1 MWTRTLVTLA
11 FMLPA
16 LMPGET
22 AMADGLSLEQ
32 DTAGRFA
39 ALALACVDREYP
51 NQIRHVMTSDDDAG
65 TPRQLTPSFY
75 GCFDWHSAVHGHWL
89 LVRLSRLFPEAD
101 FVAEAE
107 QKLSTNLSRDKLLA
121 EAAYMAHTE
130 RAGFQ
135 RPYGLA
141 WLLQLVAELDEWDN
155 EQARQ
160 WRDWLR
166 PAEQIAVS
174 RLHDWIPIL
183 HYPIR
188 DGEHSQTA
196 FAFGLIHDYAKRM
209 NDERTLAMLAD
220 AAERFYQGD
229 RNCPLSW
236 EPSGHDF
243 LSPCLA
249 EADFMRRVLDPEA
262 FTDWLDGFL
271 PQIGDENWL
280 PIAVVTDREDG
291 KLAHIDGLNLSR
303 AWMLNGMA
311 HGLPA
316 ADRRRQALVDSAMAH
331 AEAGLEGVTDEFYAG
346 SHWLA
351 SFATYLTSHRG
362 THSSAAASPPP

>member
-1 MWTRTLVTLA
+1 MNPLISLALTLILPLA
-11 FMLPA
+11 AFS
-16 LMPGET
+16 
-22 AMADGLSLEQ
+22 AMAGTESRQLD
-32 DTAGRFA
+32 DATAGRFA

-51 NQIRHVMTSDDDAG
+51 NQIRHVMTSDDDVG

-89 LVRLSRLFPEAD
+89 LVRLSRLFPEAK
-101 FVAEAE
+101 FVTEARA
-107 QKLSTNLSRDKLLA
+107 KLAANLTQSNLLA
-121 EAAYMAHTE
+121 EAAYMAHPE

-141 WLLQLVAELDEWDN
+141 WLLQLTAELDEWDDA
-155 EQARQ
+155 QARE
-160 WRDWLR
+160 WRAWLK

-174 RLHDWIPIL
+174 RLHDWIPLL

-196 FAFGLIHDYAKRM
+196 FAFGLIHDYARRLQ
-209 NDERTLAMLAD
+209 DQRTLDLLAD
-220 AAERFYQGD
+220 AAERFYRAD
-229 RNCPLSW
+229 RDCPIHY

-249 EADFMRRVLDPEA
+249 EADFMRRVLSPDEFA
-262 FTDWLDGFL
+262 DWLGDFL
-271 PQIGDENWL
+271 PRIGEANWL
-280 PIAVVTDREDG
+280 PVAVVTDREDG

-303 AWMLNGMA
+303 AWMLEGMA
-311 HGLPA
+311 HGLPDSDA
-316 ADRRRQALVDSAMAH
+316 RRDALQASADAH

-351 SFATYLTSHRG
+351 SFATYLYSRRG
-362 THSSAAASPPP
+362 IAESPSR

>member
-1 MWTRTLVTLA
+1 MIRTLSLA
-11 FMLPA
+11 ALLCFLIIPPNAVAGSESDSLNPA
-16 LMPGET
+16 
-22 AMADGLSLEQ
+22 
-32 DTAGRFA
+32 TAGRFA

-89 LVRLSRLFPEAD
+89 LVRLSRLFPDAN
-101 FVAEAE
+101 FVTDART
-107 QKLSTNLSRDKLLA
+107 KLAANLTQANLLA
-121 EAAYMAHTE
+121 EAAYMAHPE

-141 WLLQLVAELDEWDN
+141 WLLQLTAELDEWNDA
-155 EQARQ
+155 QAQNWRQ
-160 WRDWLR
+160 WLK
-166 PAEQIAVS
+166 PAEQIAVA
-174 RLHDWIPIL
+174 RLHDWIPLL

-196 FAFGLIHDYAKRM
+196 FAFGLIHDYARRI
-209 NDERTLAMLAD
+209 DDARTLALLAD
-220 AAERFYQGD
+220 AAERFYRAD
-229 RNCPLSW
+229 RDCPIHY

-249 EADFMRRVLDPEA
+249 EADFMRRVLDPDSFA
-262 FTDWLDGFL
+262 TWLGDFL
-271 PQIGDENWL
+271 PRIGQDGWL
-280 PIAVVTDREDG
+280 PVAVVTDREDG

-303 AWMLNGMA
+303 AWMLQGIA
-311 HGLPA
+311 HGLPSDDARRDALLTSA
-316 ADRRRQALVDSAMAH
+316 AAH

-351 SFATYLTSHRG
+351 SFATYLSSRRG
-362 THSSAAASPPP
+362 LAADSDHH

>member
-1 MWTRTLVTLA
+1 MSKIIFIGTGLWLLLSA
-11 FMLPA
+11 GF
-16 LMPGET
+16 
-22 AMADGLSLEQ
+22 AMARPDSRPL
-32 DTAGRFA
+32 DTATAERFA

-89 LVRLSRLFPEAD
+89 LVRLSRLFPDAD
-101 FVAEAE
+101 FVDHART
-107 QKLSTNLSRDKLLA
+107 KLAANLTRSNLLA
-121 EAAYMAHTE
+121 EAAYMAHPE

-141 WLLQLVAELDEWDN
+141 WLLQLTTELDEWDD
-155 EQARQ
+155 EQARD
-160 WRDWLR
+160 WREWLK
-166 PAEQIAVS
+166 PAEQIAAE
-174 RLHDWIPIL
+174 RLHDWIPLL

-196 FAFGLIHDYAKRM
+196 FAFGLIHDYARRM
-209 NDERTLAMLAD
+209 DDQRTLDLLAD
-220 AAERFYQGD
+220 AAERFYRAD
-229 RNCPLSW
+229 RDCPIHY

-249 EADFMRRVLDPEA
+249 EADFMRRVLSADA
-262 FTDWLDGFL
+262 FAVWLGEFL
-271 PQIGDENWL
+271 PRIGQDAWL
-280 PIAVVTDREDG
+280 PVAVVTDREDG

-303 AWMLNGMA
+303 AWMLEGMA
-311 HGLPA
+311 RGLPEADPRRDDLLGSA
-316 ADRRRQALVDSAMAH
+316 AAH
-331 AEAGLEGVTDEFYAG
+331 AQAGLEGVTDEFYAG

-351 SFATYLTSHRG
+351 SFATYLTTQRG
-362 THSSAAASPPP
+362 VR

>member
-1 MWTRTLVTLA
+1 MLRKLVQVSLLLLTAWLMTSQTMAETMVTRLD
-11 FMLPA
+11 
-16 LMPGET
+16 EST
-22 AMADGLSLEQ
+22 ASH
-32 DTAGRFA
+32 FA

-75 GCFDWHSAVHGHWL
+75 GCFDWHSAAHGHWL
-89 LVRLSRLFPEAD
+89 LVRLTRLFPDAGFAAD
-101 FVAEAE
+101 ARE
-107 QKLSTNLSRDKLLA
+107 KLAANLTRDKLLA
-121 EAAYMAHTE
+121 EAAYMAHPE

-141 WLLQLVAELDEWDN
+141 WLLQLVAELDEWEDD
-155 EQARQ
+155 QARQ

-166 PAEQIAVS
+166 PAEAIAVS
-174 RLHDWIPIL
+174 RLHDWIPLL

-188 DGEHSQTA
+188 EGEHSQTA
-196 FAFGLIHDYAKRM
+196 FAFGLVHDYARRI
-209 NDERTLAMLAD
+209 NDEPTLALLAD
-220 AAERFYQGD
+220 AAERFYQND
-229 RNCPLSW
+229 RNCPLNY

-249 EADFMRRVLDPEA
+249 EADFMRRVLDPESFA
-262 FTDWLDGFL
+262 AWLDGFL
-271 PQIGDENWL
+271 PQIGEDGWL
-280 PIAVVTDREDG
+280 PVAVVTDREDG

-311 HGLPA
+311 HGLPPADVRQEALLSA
-316 ADRRRQALVDSAMAH
+316 ARAH

-351 SFATYLTSHRG
+351 SFATYLTSGRG
-362 THSSAAASPPP
+362 IPIPTAMSH

>member
-1 MWTRTLVTLA
+1 MGKA
-11 FMLPA
+11 MMLGWI
-16 LMPGET
+16 LGLLIGPGT
-22 AMADGLSLEQ
+22 AMAQSEPVTLDAA
-32 DTAGRFA
+32 TAGRFA
-39 ALALACVDREYP
+39 NLALACVDREYP

-65 TPRQLTPSFY
+65 TPRQLTPAFY

-101 FVAEAE
+101 FVDQARA
-107 QKLSTNLSRDKLLA
+107 KLAANLTRSNLLA
-121 EAAYMAHTE
+121 EAAYMAHPE

-141 WLLQLVAELDEWDN
+141 WLLQLTAELDEWDDD
-155 EQARQ
+155 EARQ
-160 WRDWLR
+160 WREWLK
-166 PAEQIAVS
+166 PAEQIAVE
-174 RLHDWIPIL
+174 RLHDWIPLL

-196 FAFGLIHDYAKRM
+196 FAFGLIHDHARRT
-209 NDERTLAMLAD
+209 NDERTLDLLAD
-220 AAERFYQGD
+220 AAERFYRAD
-229 RNCPLSW
+229 RDCPIHY

-249 EADFMRRVLDPEA
+249 EADFMRRVLDPEDFA
-262 FTDWLDGFL
+262 AWLGEFL
-271 PQIGDENWL
+271 PRIGQDGWL
-280 PIAVVTDREDG
+280 PLAVVTDREDG

-303 AWMLNGMA
+303 AWMLEGIA

-316 ADRRRQALVDSAMAH
+316 HDARRPALLAAAAAH
-331 AEAGLEGVTDEFYAG
+331 AESGLEGVTDEFYAG

-351 SFATYLTSHRG
+351 SFATYLSSRRG
-362 THSSAAASPPP
+362 IGK

>member
-1 MWTRTLVTLA
+1 MIRTLSFVL
-11 FMLPA
+11 LLWLLLDPA
-16 LMPGET
+16 RLVAQTEP
-22 AMADGLSLEQ
+22 EQ
-32 DTAGRFA
+32 LDAATAGRFA

-89 LVRLSRLFPEAD
+89 LVRLGRLFPEAD
-101 FVAEAE
+101 FVDEART
-107 QKLSTNLSRDKLLA
+107 KLGENLTRDKLLA
-121 EAAYMAHTE
+121 EAAYMAHPE

-141 WLLQLVAELDEWDN
+141 WLLQLTAELDEWDDA
-155 EQARQ
+155 QARD

-166 PAEQIAVS
+166 PAEQIAVE
-174 RLHDWIPIL
+174 RLHDWIPLL

-196 FAFGLIHDYAKRM
+196 FAFGLIHDHARRM

-220 AAERFYQGD
+220 AAERFYRAD
-229 RNCPLSW
+229 RDCPIHY

-249 EADFMRRVLDPEA
+249 EADFMRRVLGPEEFA
-262 FTDWLDGFL
+262 AWLGDFLPRIGEEDWL
-271 PQIGDENWL
+271 PV
-280 PIAVVTDREDG
+280 AVVTDREDG

-303 AWMLNGMA
+303 AWMLEGIA
-311 HGLPA
+311 QGLPGNDPRREALLA
-316 ADRRRQALVDSAMAH
+316 AAAAH
-331 AEAGLEGVTDEFYAG
+331 AESGLEGVTDEFYAG

-351 SFATYLTSHRG
+351 SFATYLYSRRG
-362 THSSAAASPPP
+362 I

>member
-1 MWTRTLVTLA
+1 
-11 FMLPA
+11 
-16 LMPGET
+16 MPGAAPLILVALLCGKP
-22 AMADGLSLEQ
+22 AMAEPLALDEA
-32 DTAGRFA
+32 TAGRFA

-51 NQIRHVMTSDDDAG
+51 NQIRHVMTGDDDAG

-89 LVRLSRLFPEAD
+89 LVRLSRLFPDAD
-101 FVAEAE
+101 FAVEAKE
-107 QKLSTNLSRDKLLA
+107 KLAANLTRDKLLA
-121 EAAYMAHTE
+121 EAAYMAHPE

-141 WLLQLVAELDEWDN
+141 WLLQLVAELDEWDD
-155 EQARQ
+155 EQASH

-166 PAEQIAVS
+166 PAEEIALS
-174 RLHDWIPIL
+174 RLHDWIPLL

-196 FAFGLIHDYAKRM
+196 FAFGLVHDYARSM
-209 NDERTLAMLAD
+209 NDERTLALLAD
-220 AAERFYQGD
+220 AAERFYRTD
-229 RNCPLSW
+229 RNCPLSY

-249 EADFMRRVLDPEA
+249 EADFMRRVLEPGDFA
-262 FTDWLDGFL
+262 GWLDDFL
-271 PQIGDENWL
+271 PPIGEENWL
-280 PIAVVTDREDG
+280 PVAVVTDREDG

-311 HGLPA
+311 QGLPDEDVRREALLNA
-316 ADRRRQALVDSAMAH
+316 ASAH
-331 AEAGLEGVTDEFYAG
+331 AESGLEGVTDEFYAG

-351 SFATYLTSHRG
+351 SFATYLASGRG
-362 THSSAAASPPP
+362 IR

>member
-1 MWTRTLVTLA
+1 MKEILFSGLILGLVMSSGEA
-11 FMLPA
+11 VAAADPDA
-16 LMPGET
+16 L
-22 AMADGLSLEQ
+22 
-32 DTAGRFA
+32 DTATATHFS

-89 LVRLSRLFPEAD
+89 LVRLSRLFPDAD
-101 FVAEAE
+101 FVDQARA
-107 QKLSTNLSRDKLLA
+107 KLGENLTRDKLLA
-121 EAAYMAHTE
+121 EAAYMAHLE

-141 WLLQLVAELDEWDN
+141 WLLQLTAELDEWDD
-155 EQARQ
+155 EQAQSWRQ
-160 WRDWLR
+160 WLQ
-166 PAEQIAVS
+166 PAEEIALS
-174 RLHDWIPIL
+174 RLHDWIPLL

-196 FAFGLIHDYAKRM
+196 FAFGLIHDYARRM
-209 NDERTLAMLAD
+209 NDERTLEMLAN
-220 AAERFYQGD
+220 AAERFYRAD
-229 RNCPLSW
+229 RDCPIHY

-249 EADFMRRVLDPEA
+249 EADFMRRVLEPGEFA
-262 FTDWLDGFL
+262 DWLDEFL
-271 PQIGDENWL
+271 PRIGEENWL
-280 PIAVVTDREDG
+280 PVAVVTDREDG

-303 AWMLNGMA
+303 AWMLEGMA
-311 HGLPA
+311 DGLPEDDPRRDVLTKSA
-316 ADRRRQALVDSAMAH
+316 ALH
-331 AEAGLEGVTDEFYAG
+331 AESGLEGVTDEFYAG

-351 SFATYLTSHRG
+351 SFATYLTSRRG
-362 THSSAAASPPP
+362 LSRAGL

>member
-1 MWTRTLVTLA
+1 
-11 FMLPA
+11 
-16 LMPGET
+16 MPQSLL
-22 AMADGLSLEQ
+22 LSLLLIALSAVAQ
-32 DTAGRFA
+32 ADVNQLNAATAERFA

-89 LVRLSRLFPEAD
+89 LVRLSRLFPEAP
-101 FVAEAE
+101 FVDQARY
-107 QKLSTNLSRDKLLA
+107 KLAANLTRDKLLT
-121 EAAYMAHTE
+121 EAAYMAHPE

-141 WLLQLVAELDEWDN
+141 WLLQLSAELDEWEDA
-155 EQARQ
+155 QALEWRQ
-160 WRDWLR
+160 WLK

-174 RLHDWIPIL
+174 RLHDWIPLL

-196 FAFGLIHDYAKRM
+196 FAFGLIHDYARHM
-209 NDERTLAMLAD
+209 NDERTLGLLAD
-220 AAERFYQGD
+220 AAERFYRAD
-229 RNCPLSW
+229 RDCPIHY

-249 EADFMRRVLDPEA
+249 EADFMRRVLDPAA
-262 FTDWLDGFL
+262 FAAWLGDFL
-271 PQIGDENWL
+271 PRIGQDGWL
-280 PIAVVTDREDG
+280 PVAVVTDREDG

-303 AWMLNGMA
+303 AWMLEGMA

-316 ADRRRQALVDSAMAH
+316 DDARRPALLAAAQAH
-331 AEAGLEGVTDEFYAG
+331 AASGLEGVTDEFYAG

-351 SFATYLTSHRG
+351 SFATYLSSRRG
-362 THSSAAASPPP
+362 IRD

>member
-1 MWTRTLVTLA
+1 MLTNKLLVLA
-11 FMLPA
+11 LILAALLPVHV
-16 LMPGET
+16 
-22 AMADGLSLEQ
+22 AMADPLTLDE
-32 DTAGRFA
+32 DTAAHFA
-39 ALALACVDREYP
+39 GLALACVDREYP
-51 NQIRHVMTSDDDAG
+51 NQIRHLMTGDDDVG

-101 FVAEAE
+101 FAAEARE
-107 QKLSTNLSRDKLLA
+107 KLAANLTQDKLLA
-121 EAAYMAHTE
+121 EAAYMAHPE
-130 RAGFQ
+130 RTGFQ

-141 WLLQLVAELDEWDN
+141 WLLQLTAELDEWEDD
-155 EQARQ
+155 QARQ

-166 PAEQIAVS
+166 PAEAIAVS
-174 RLHDWIPIL
+174 RLQDWIPLL

-196 FAFGLIHDYAKRM
+196 FAFGLVHDYAERM
-209 NDERTLAMLAD
+209 NDGQTLSILAD
-220 AAERFYQGD
+220 AAERFYRAD
-229 RNCPLSW
+229 RNCPLNY

-249 EADFMRRVLDPEA
+249 EADFMRRVLDQEA
-262 FTDWLDGFL
+262 FAEWLTEFL
-271 PQIGDENWL
+271 PQIGEENWL
-280 PIAVVTDREDG
+280 PVAVVTDREDG

-311 HGLPA
+311 HGTPTT
-316 ADRRRQALVDSAMAH
+316 DDRRQALLNSAQAH
-331 AEAGLEGVTDEFYAG
+331 ADAGLEGVTDEFYAG

-351 SFATYLTSHRG
+351 SFATYLASGRG
-362 THSSAAASPPP
+362 TSRTDVP